1 MYSVKKEEAPFK
13 ETSFLSYLHASIII
27 VTYPVDQVLF
37 IFYYFY
43 HKLWWKG
50 WKSETK
56 LPRWKKLYIYIY
68 KPLQMFTCC
77 CECLS
82 SSIGTLFSTLSLI
95 QKIKTSKN
103 TPWDRYWM
111 KTIEPINKH
120 VEENKTEIYD
130 YCRRYHLVALC
141 TWPNMTSTWFS
152 ISASNNSTSTTPLSY
167 RIPPMAQPN
176 PTSPQA
182 RHNPIPPPARHN
194 PIPPPAQHNLIPLHQ
209 PNLTPLLH

>member
-13 ETSFLSYLHASIII
+13 ETSFLSYLHACIII

-37 IFYYFY
+37 IFYYCY
-43 HKLWWKG
+43 HKLWWKV

-56 LPRWKKLYIYIY
+56 LPRWKKLYIYINHCRCLHAEVSVY
-68 KPLQMFTCC
+68 QVPLVHCSQ
-77 CECLS
+77 
-82 SSIGTLFSTLSLI
+82 LSLWY
-95 QKIKTSKN
+95 KKLKLAKN

-120 VEENKTEIYD
+120 VEGNKKEIYD
-130 YCRRYHLVALC
+130 YCGRYHLVALC

-152 ISASNNSTSTTPLSY
+152 ISAPNNSTSTTPLSY
-167 RIPPMAQPN
+167 RIPPVAQPN
-176 PTSPQA
+176 PASPQA
-182 RHNPIPPPARHN
+182 RHYPIPPPARHN